1 MFSIGRSPILK
12 CHILTRCATCLIIAS
27 APAVNAQSAQ
37 PPEYPQPPAKAST
50 PPSTKP
56 TAVPRTIA
64 VPLATTKPVARAID
78 TRWIAPPGYVTDRQL
93 VMRLTRFQGAVQ
105 GPWPADFNWN
115 EMLQQAHSGIL
126 AASEDTLVIAMP
138 DGVTGEMSR
147 LPYGVRLP
155 PLRSLKGV
163 AEEIIAD
170 LPQVGREAW
179 HRVISNRADAEY
191 SEAVRTANWAT
202 ISRIASQDVHTPAGY
217 AAVDLLGNRH
227 LDQNRPLAA
236 IRQFYRLL
244 KSEVARESREPS
256 LSVRTAVAWSNLGR
270 PGQARLALIDLSRWL
285 SKHPQVASSLP
296 GDFIADTTVW
306 MRNHRLSENA
316 PIDYEIGDRFASAG
330 LLPNASK
337 SAFSPDAP
345 VLWESR
351 TSGFNTSVTDSITDD
366 DRAKFLRRIDEED
379 FNAEDP
385 FPESETETAA
395 LVEVGLAH
403 LAQRDLRRKTKAL
416 PATEPILANGHAVF
430 RTLNRIRSVDL
441 KTGSLRWESFLA
453 DSAFAEQFDL
463 QRADRSVNV
472 PQESNDITSPLN
484 SRQSAVIYVKSRLD
498 RTSGT
503 LSTDGKVL
511 FALEEGGVTAKA
523 TSYQQPGV
531 RQSAPRSWNR
541 LCGIDLE
548 NGILQWQL
556 GGPEGEHELPAAGMF
571 FLGVPTVV
579 DDSIYVLGEQSGSI
593 RLLCLDPLTGKVKWT
608 QPVATASA
616 AITQEGLRRIGGI
629 SPRIA
634 EGLIIC
640 PTVCGLVVA
649 FDPELQR
656 LAWTSN
662 YRTTMTARPIPRR
675 MFRGPAP
682 VNMHH
687 VDSLDRWRHDASF
700 VTAGQIVMS
709 PLDSPELICV
719 DAVSGDRMWSQP
731 RGQGLF
737 VGAAFG
743 NQVIVVDDSA
753 VRSLSLKDGS
763 LSWAVQLNQ
772 RIPTGRG
779 LRIGPLF
786 HLPVATVVMTEST
799 TNHEIS
805 DDPASDQ
812 AIEHNGRLV
821 TIDLRTGRL
830 LAESRTPDGQPLGNL
845 VAHEGQ
851 LLSQRFDSVVA
862 MESLA
867 VVESTLAKQLKLKP
881 GDSSVLESRA
891 RIRLHEGRLEE
902 GLSDLQSAV
911 QDIKARTALDL
922 LVEQSLEQL
931 RHGQELVGET
941 RQVLADADLSA
952 VQRNA
957 LDAVRAERLLA
968 AGKHVAAFDLL
979 LDSPRVDAKT
989 GKPFIVYA
997 DPLAISSDA
1006 WVAAQLQAAYEQAS
1020 SRRLGLGHV
1029 ASLDERVR
1037 KRLEQAK
1044 AQSDPE
1050 ALREWLELFSW
1061 HQLFAET
1068 AITLTERLDVENDAF
1083 EFNSLLTRLSV
1094 HSDPAVATAAR
1105 KRLAKPNFTVA
1116 WPENVPR
1123 VRTASHKLSVD
1134 RRVLVDVSG
1143 NRSAAIRGFEFEL
1156 SLNGVTALSPSGKPL
1171 WTLQEEQLGSDPL
1184 LTTSRHNSSRFF
1196 SNGHLLVMLTGT
1208 EFSVF
1213 DIRESTPQRL
1223 WFKRFI
1229 SREAEG
1235 FLQMRQT
1242 HPLGNPILVSGS
1254 TPVGSVDFLTSHS
1267 LVYRTGSTLRVAD
1280 ALSGKTIWARDN
1292 IRPDAIVVGDEFA
1305 LSVVHVRS
1313 AHCQLFD
1320 IRTGRLIGEHF
1331 DIPLNGILT
1340 TFGTDLIVRQNR
1352 GATHTISRIDMY
1364 SGKPTWEFEFPD
1376 NGSIRATRERG
1387 LVEFHPD
1394 GKVLVRDQLTGKVI
1408 IKTQVEKQVVP
1419 GRFFLHETPTEYVLF
1434 SATPQRTF
1442 QSRIGALP
1450 QQLQG
1455 TPQHKVEGLAYGID
1469 RTTGKLLWSV
1479 DIEPQYFAAKQP
1491 SQLPFVVLACRSNS
1505 DRVNGQLSRPA
1516 PKYPMRVL
1524 DTRTGHTIFATDGET
1539 DGENVIRYLST
1550 GDVDKKQASIIFGKA
1565 VIHFDYSG
1573 KPQATAP
1580 SQD

>member
-1 MFSIGRSPILK
+1 MFSIGRIPVLK
-12 CHILTRCATCLIIAS
+12 YHLLICYASCLTIAS
-27 APAVNAQSAQ
+27 VPAVNAQSTQ
-37 PPEYPQPPAKAST
+37 PSAKS
-50 PPSTKP
+50 PSPSSTKP

-64 VPLATTKPVARAID
+64 VPLATTKPAAKAID

-93 VMRLTRFQGAVQ
+93 VMRLTRFQAAAQ

-115 EMLQQAHSGIL
+115 EILQQAHSGIL
-126 AASEDTLVIAMP
+126 AAPEDTLVIAMP
-138 DGVTGEMSR
+138 AGVTGEMSR
-147 LPYGVRLP
+147 LPYGVSLP

-170 LPQVGREAW
+170 LPKVGHDAW
-179 HRVISNRADAEY
+179 LRVIADRANAEY
-191 SEAVRTANWAT
+191 SEAVRSANWAT
-202 ISRIASQDVHTPAGY
+202 ISRIATQDVHTPAGY
-217 AAVDLLGNRH
+217 AAVELLGNRH

-236 IRQFYRLL
+236 IRQFHRLL
-244 KSEVARESREPS
+244 KSASARESREPS

-270 PGQARLALIDLSRWL
+270 PAQARLALIDLSRWL
-285 SKHPQVASSLP
+285 IKHRKVASSLP
-296 GDFIADTTVW
+296 DDFVAETTAW
-306 MRNHRLSENA
+306 LQNNRLPEEAPVDSE
-316 PIDYEIGDRFASAG
+316 ISDRFASAG
-330 LLPNASK
+330 LLPKASE

-351 TSGFNTSVTDSITDD
+351 TSGFNASVTDSITDD
-366 DRAKFLRRIDEED
+366 DRAKFLRRFDEED
-379 FNAEDP
+379 FNAKEP
-385 FPESETETAA
+385 FPESEIETAA
-395 LVEVGLAH
+395 LVELGLAH
-403 LAQRDLRRKTKAL
+403 LARRDLRRKTKAL
-416 PATEPILANGHAVF
+416 PATEPIVANGRAVF

-441 KTGSLRWESFLA
+441 KTGTLRWESFLA

-472 PQESNDITSPLN
+472 PQETNDITSPLN
-484 SRQSAVIYVKSRLD
+484 SRQSAVVYAKSRLD

-503 LSTDGKVL
+503 LSTDGNIL

-523 TSYQQPGV
+523 TAYRQPGV
-531 RQSAPRSWNR
+531 RQSSPQSWNR
-541 LCGIDLE
+541 LCGIDLD
-548 NGILQWQL
+548 NGILRWQL
-556 GGPEGEHELPAAGMF
+556 GGPEGEHELPASGMF
-571 FLGVPTVV
+571 FLGVPTIV
-579 DDSIYVLGEQSGSI
+579 DDSIYVLGEQSGAI
-593 RLLCLDPLTGKVKWT
+593 QLLCLEPLTGKIKWT
-608 QPVATASA
+608 QPVGTATA

-629 SPRIA
+629 SPRVA

-640 PTVCGLVVA
+640 PTISGLVVA

-662 YRTTMTARPIPRR
+662 YRTAMTARPIPRG
-675 MFRGPAP
+675 MFRGPAR
-682 VNMHH
+682 VNTYH

-709 PLDSPELICV
+709 PLDSQELICV
-719 DAVSGDRMWSQP
+719 DAVSGSTVWSQP

-753 VRSLSLKDGS
+753 VRSLNLKDGS
-763 LSWAVQLNQ
+763 LNWAVQLNQ
-772 RIPTGRG
+772 RVPTGRG

-786 HLPVATVVMTEST
+786 HLPVATVSVTDS
-799 TNHEIS
+799 TNHEVS
-805 DDPASDQ
+805 DDPASDLS
-812 AIEHNGRLV
+812 IEHNGRLV

-830 LAESRTPDGQPLGNL
+830 LAESRTSDGQPLGNL

-867 VVESTLAKQLKLKP
+867 VVEASLAKQLELKP

-911 QDIKARTALDL
+911 KDRKARTALDL

-931 RHGQELVGET
+931 RHGQELVDET
-941 RQVLADADLSA
+941 RQVLADANLRA

-968 AGKHVAAFDLL
+968 AGKHIAAFDLL
-979 LDSPRVDAKT
+979 LASPSVDAET
-989 GKPFIVYA
+989 NEPFIVYA
-997 DPLAISSDA
+997 DPLAISSNA
-1006 WVAAQLQAAYEQAS
+1006 WIAAQLQAAYEQAS
-1020 SRRLGLGHV
+1020 SRRPGLGHV
-1029 ASLDERVR
+1029 ASLDERIR

-1044 AQSDPE
+1044 AQSGPK
-1050 ALREWLELFSW
+1050 ALREWLTLFSW
-1061 HQLFAET
+1061 HKLFAET
-1068 AITLTERLDVENDAF
+1068 AIALTERLDAKNDAL
-1083 EFNSLLTRLSV
+1083 EFDSLLTRLSL
-1094 HSDPAVATAAR
+1094 HSDTAVAAAAR
-1105 KRLAKPNFTVA
+1105 ERLAKPNFAVV
-1116 WPENVPR
+1116 WPKNAPLVT
-1123 VRTASHKLSVD
+1123 TASHNLSAD
-1134 RRVLVDVSG
+1134 RRVLIDVSG

-1156 SLNGVTALSPSGKPL
+1156 SLNGITALSPSGNPV
-1171 WTLQEEQLGSDPL
+1171 WTLKEEQLGSDPL
-1184 LTTSRHNSSRFF
+1184 LTTSRHNSSRVF
-1196 SNGHLLVMLTGT
+1196 SNGHLLAMLTGT

-1213 DIRESTPQRL
+1213 DIRGSTPRRL
-1223 WFKRFI
+1223 WLKRFI
-1229 SREAEG
+1229 SRDAEG

-1280 ALSGKTIWARDN
+1280 ALSGKTIWTRDN

-1320 IRTGRLIGEHF
+1320 IRTGRLISEHF
-1331 DIPLNGILT
+1331 DIPLSGLLT

-1352 GATHTISRIDMY
+1352 GATHTISRVDMY
-1364 SGKPTWEFEFPD
+1364 SGKPTWEFDFPN
-1376 NGSIRATRERG
+1376 NGSIRPSRERR

-1394 GKVLVRDQLTGKVI
+1394 GKIFVREQSTGEVI
-1408 IKTQVEKQVVP
+1408 IETQVEKQVVP

-1442 QSRIGALP
+1442 QTRIGALT

-1455 TPQHKVEGLAYGID
+1455 ASQNKVEGPAYGID
-1469 RTTGKLLWSV
+1469 RRTGKLLWSV

-1524 DTRTGHTIFATDGET
+1524 DTRTGQTVFATDGET
-1539 DGENVIRYLST
+1539 NGENVIRYIST
-1550 GDVDKKQASIIFGKA
+1550 GDADEKQASITFGKA

-1573 KPQATAP
+1573 KPQDAAP